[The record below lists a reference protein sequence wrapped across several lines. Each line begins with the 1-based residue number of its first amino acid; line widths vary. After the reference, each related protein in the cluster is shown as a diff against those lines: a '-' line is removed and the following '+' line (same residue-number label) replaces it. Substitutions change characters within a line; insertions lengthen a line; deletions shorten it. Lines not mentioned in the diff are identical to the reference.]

1 MMVWLNRLYYYLNQK
16 FQLYTINNHFF
27 VTKYKLVEYQIPAI
41 DEVLAITEGI
51 ISTVIGLMYTLR
63 IVLLQTKANCLIS
76 LESFS

>member
-1 MMVWLNRLYYYLNQK
+1 MMVWLNRLYYHLNQK

-27 VTKYKLVEYQIPAI
+27 VTKYIAI